1 MKNIKGVIFDLDH
14 TLFDRYST
22 FTALQYDFHNAFK
35 KYLSETT
42 TPRDI
47 CVALINNLEGQDL
60 GDIDI
65 NTRYMNSLS
74 DFINN
79 IKLDEK
85 KLDTI
90 KLRILELEADN
101 IVKKESTAAMEEK
114 IKKMIIS
121 EVDKK

>member
-1 MKNIKGVIFDLDH
+1 ME
-14 TLFDRYST
+14 S
-22 FTALQYDFHNAFK
+22 
-35 KYLSETT
+35 
-42 TPRDI
+42 
-47 CVALINNLEGQDL
+47 
-60 GDIDI
+60 
-65 NTRYMNSLS
+65 
-74 DFINN
+74 N

-101 IVKKESTAAMEEK
+101 IVKKESTAAIEEK